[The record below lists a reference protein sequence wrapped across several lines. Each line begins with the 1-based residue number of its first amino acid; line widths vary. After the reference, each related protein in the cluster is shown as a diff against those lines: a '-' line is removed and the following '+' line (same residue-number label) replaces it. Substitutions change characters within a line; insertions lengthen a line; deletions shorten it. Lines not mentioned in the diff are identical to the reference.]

1 VKLEG
6 NIFAAIAIFFVPVTI
21 VYWYTSKDPTGTT
34 ALILTFGLCF
44 MLAFYFLFTARRID
58 PRPEDDLHAEI
69 ADSAGE
75 LGFYSPHSWWPLA
88 LALSAALFTLGII
101 FGYWLAALALP
112 FVAVSVFG
120 FMFEYY
126 RGDHAH

>member
-6 NIFAAIAIFFVPVTI
+6 NIFAALAIFFVPVTI
-21 VYWYTSKDPTGTT
+21 VYWYFSKDTAGTT
-34 ALILTFGLCF
+34 ALILSFGLCF
-44 MLAFYFLFTARRID
+44 MLAYYFLFTARRID
-58 PRPEDDLHAEI
+58 PRPEDDLRGEI
-69 ADSAGE
+69 EDGAGE

-88 LALSAALFTLGII
+88 VAGSAALFTLGLI
-101 FGYWLAALALP
+101 FGFWLAVLALP
-112 FVAVSVFG
+112 FLGVSVFG